1 MIFRLRFPPSW
12 PLPPT
17 EAAARSALLYAYVF
31 GFSMMQCGSYDMDM
45 EKTKDWIA
53 GRIIR

>member
-1 MIFRLRFPPSW
+1 MFLALGLS
-12 PLPPT
+12 PT

-31 GFSMMQCGSYDMDM
+31 CFSMMQCSRFDMDM
-45 EKTKDWIA
+45 DKTKDWIA